1 MVTLEKNSTTE
12 VSSNTKRA
20 EKLTKKAKEIIAKA
34 EKAESYRETSRFT
47 SSKFQV
53 GIYSMTA
60 KEAGTILENC
70 NISYSDNGAKNK
82 LKGVAT
88 NRTKYRKR
96 VTKLK
101 QDILNNDWFSEHA
114 DVSFDT
120 EGMLINGQHTLSAI
134 VEANQTVDVLLK
146 KGCRVG
152 SQQKIDVAKPRSLSV
167 RLRFAGHFPMSEPD
181 TKSKFRCSVAG
192 YIMRNTE
199 QPSGERLKKNNF
211 NRHKLSK
218 YSLGDFCD
226 EAILKYHNKYQK
238 GIEWLY
244 DNQSRSRAFKRAPI
258 LAPIAAFYDNDE
270 ESAKKFYN
278 ILIGGQVSQRAGV
291 KGAKIFNAATKLR
304 EMIIE
309 EQSAL
314 ENHDPSKLPV
324 GMRHL
329 KSFNQYWFAE
339 VAYCLH
345 CVRNNKTYDPKKSP
359 NRRGLIILKDDQAEF
374 QNEVNTRFNAGIDF
388 VKPRKPRKTKKG

>member
-1 MVTLEKNSTTE
+1 
-12 VSSNTKRA
+12 
-20 EKLTKKAKEIIAKA
+20 
-34 EKAESYRETSRFT
+34 
-47 SSKFQV
+47 
-53 GIYSMTA
+53 MTA
-60 KEAGTILENC
+60 KEARTILENC
-70 NISYSDNGAKNK
+70 NISYSNSGGANAKQK
-82 LKGVAT
+82 LKGIST
-88 NRTKYRKR
+88 NRAKDHKR

-199 QPSGERLKKNNF
+199 NPSGERLKKNNF

-226 EAILKYHNKYQK
+226 EAILKYHNRYQE

-258 LAPIAAFYDNDE
+258 LAPIAVFYENDP

-278 ILIGGQVSQRAGV
+278 ILIGGQISQRAGV
-291 KGAKIFNAATKLR
+291 KGQKISNAATKLR
-304 EMIIE
+304 EMVIE
-309 EQSAL
+309 EQDAL

-329 KSFNQYWFAE
+329 KSFNQFWFAE

-345 CVRNNKTYDPKKSP
+345 CVRNNKTYDLKKSP
-359 NRRGLIILKDDQAEF
+359 NRRGLIIMKDDQAQL
-374 QNEVNTRFNAGIDF
+374 QNEVNTRYNAGIDF
-388 VKPRKPRKTKKG
+388 AHRPRKTKKG

>member
-47 SSKFQV
+47 SGKFQV

-60 KEAGTILENC
+60 KEARTILENC
-70 NISYSDNGAKNK
+70 NISYSGNEAKNK
-82 LKGVAT
+82 LKGIAT
-88 NRTKYRKR
+88 NRPKDNKR
-96 VTKLK
+96 VNKLK

-134 VEANQTVDVLLK
+134 VEANKTVDVLLK

-152 SQQKIDVAKPRSLSV
+152 SEQKIDVAKPRSLSV

-199 QPSGERLKKNNF
+199 QPNGDRLKKNNF
-211 NRHKLSK
+211 NRHELSK

-226 EAILKYHNKYQK
+226 EAILKYHNKYQD

-291 KGAKIFNAATKLR
+291 KGAKINNAATRLR
-304 EMIIE
+304 EMIVE
-309 EQSAL
+309 EQNAL

-329 KSFNQYWFAE
+329 KSFNQFWFAE
-339 VAYCLH
+339 VSYCLH

-359 NRRGLIILKDDQAEF
+359 NRRGLIILGDE
-374 QNEVNTRFNAGIDF
+374 
-388 VKPRKPRKTKKG
+388 KG

>member
-20 EKLTKKAKEIIAKA
+20 EKLTKKAEEIIAKA
-34 EKAESYRETSRFT
+34 RKAEDYRETSPFT
-47 SSKFQV
+47 SDDFKV
-53 GIYSMTA
+53 GIYSMKA
-60 KEAGTILENC
+60 KEARAILENC
-70 NISYSDNGAKNK
+70 NVSYSNNDAKNK
-82 LKGVAT
+82 LKGIAT
-88 NRTKYRKR
+88 NRTKDNKR

-101 QDILNNDWFSEHA
+101 QDILNDDWFSEHA

-134 VEANQTVDVLLK
+134 IEANRTVDVLLK

-152 SQQKIDVAKPRSLSV
+152 SGQKVDVAKPRSLSV

-192 YIMRNTE
+192 YILRNTE

-211 NRHKLSK
+211 NRHELSK

-226 EAILKYHNKYQK
+226 EAVLKYHNKYQE

-258 LAPIAAFYDNDE
+258 LARIAAFYDSNSE
-270 ESAKKFYN
+270 TAKKFYN
-278 ILIGGQVSQRAGV
+278 ILIGGQVRLGTSSGT
-291 KGAKIFNAATKLR
+291 KIANAASKLR

-309 EQSAL
+309 EQNAN

-329 KSFNQYWFAE
+329 KTFNQFWFTE
-339 VAYCLH
+339 VSYCLH
-345 CVRNNKTYDPKKSP
+345 CLRNNKTYDLKKSP
-359 NRRGLIILKDDQAEF
+359 NMRGLTILK
-374 QNEVNTRFNAGIDF
+374 G
-388 VKPRKPRKTKKG
+388 